1 MSFNFARFKEP
12 STWAGIAV
20 LAQVG
25 ASVAGVHGDVATA
38 VTQVGAAV
46 AAVLA
51 VVKPEAA
58 PAVGAATDGSK

>member
-1 MSFNFARFKEP
+1 MQAILARFKEP

-20 LAQVG
+20 LAQV
-25 ASVAGVHGDVATA
+25 VAATFGVHGDVGGA

-51 VVKPEAA
+51 VVKSEKA
-58 PAVGAATDGSK
+58 

>member
-1 MSFNFARFKEP
+1 MAFSLDRFKEP

-25 ASVAGVHGDVATA
+25 AQVAGLHGDVGTA
-38 VTQVGAAV
+38 VTSVGTAV

-51 VVKPEAA
+51 VVRAEQGVAK
-58 PAVGAATDGSK
+58 